1 MSKETG
7 IVNIRGRAYKT
18 VALRVTEF
26 RANHS
31 IDDCWRIV
39 TEPTFDGDL
48 VRVKA
53 QIISPGDIIVGQ
65 DWAEEKRGATLI
77 NKTSALENC
86 ITSAIG
92 RALAACGYVG
102 AEYASAEEVANA
114 ILQQNEPAGEE
125 DINAIFGPETKKEH
139 EEVKTSDA
147 KKAASFANA
156 MNELTQ
162 KMVGILQ
169 GQEKDPDKEAMDRM
183 LRVLGVHG
191 YTSLAEITRSDERH
205 KIHDVW
211 AETVEAAR
219 AFGEK
224 NK

>member
-31 IDDCWRIV
+31 IDDGWRIV

-53 QIISPGDIIVGQ
+53 QIISPNDIIVGQ

-114 ILQQNEPAGEE
+114 ILQQGEPD
-125 DINAIFGPETKKEH
+125 DIDSIFGPETRKEH
-139 EEVKTSDA
+139 DEVKTADA
-147 KKAASFANA
+147 KKAESFARA

-162 KMVGILQ
+162 QMTVILK
-169 GQEKDPDKEAMDRM
+169 GHEENPDKEAMNRM
-183 LRVLGVHG
+183 IRVLGVHG

-205 KIHDVW
+205 KIHDAW

-219 AFGEK
+219 VFGEK